1 MTGISRTAGGQWM
14 SLSLCSCIIFSFG
27 LLLLFPLSNL
37 VIVIFFFFPLSASYG
52 FFFFLVYFLCTWRLL
67 TLYNDNLI
75 IYKKVCD
82 LIPY

>member
-52 FFFFLVYFLCTWRLL
+52 FFFFWYTSCVPGGFLRFIM
-67 TLYNDNLI
+67 I
-75 IYKKVCD
+75 I
-82 LIPY
+82 